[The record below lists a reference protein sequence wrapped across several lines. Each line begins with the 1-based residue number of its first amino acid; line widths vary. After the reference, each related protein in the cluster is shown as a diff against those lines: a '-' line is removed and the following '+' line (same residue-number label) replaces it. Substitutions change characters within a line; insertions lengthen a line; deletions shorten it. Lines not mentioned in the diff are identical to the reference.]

1 MSYTFNK
8 ITSLGFDDAIEA
20 TTEALKERGFGILTE
35 IDVTQTLK
43 DKLDVDFRKYHILGA
58 CNPPFA
64 YRALQIENKIGSM
77 LPCNV
82 IIQEFPDGRVEVAA
96 IDPVASM
103 QAVGNAELATI
114 ARQIRTLLKDTVD
127 SLPAA

>member
-114 ARQIRTLLKDTVD
+114 ARQIQTLLKDTVD